1 MDEPELGAFVQPIHL
16 PTGWVLIANSLGLS
30 PAFPAQNDGPPIL
43 LNVDTGE
50 RIELV
55 NLPHRAASGSN

>member
-16 PTGWVLIANSLGLS
+16 PPGWVLIANVLGLS

-50 RIELV
+50 QIELV
-55 NLPHRAASGSN
+55 NLPHRAGAASN